1 MDSSIV
7 TPLNAAYG
15 ALGLSIFALTVF
27 AMGVAALAYHVRR
40 RAPGAVKALPP
51 VSILKPL
58 KGVEEGLEAN
68 LESFFVQRYPG
79 RFEIVFAATEDDDP
93 ALAVARR
100 LAARHPAIPV
110 RFARSDEGFGLNP
123 KVSNLRGA
131 MRAAEHDLVLQSDA
145 NVIAQPDYLARVV
158 EELEGQGGHLLSSLV
173 VGVGERSAGACFE
186 NLQLGAMIV
195 PSCCFALHY
204 FGVPCVIGKSML
216 LRRSDVA
223 KVGGLEAV
231 RDVLAED
238 YLLGRMFQAAG
249 MKVILSSTVAQNVN
263 QDVSVDRFMSR
274 HARWLKMRSLLHVPA
289 FIADALANPPPWAL
303 LAIGLAAWSATPW
316 IAAAA
321 LGVVLGKVGLDALA
335 LRLSRGSAMGPR
347 AILLGPLKDLLL
359 FSVWPYAAISR
370 SIEWR
375 GTKLRMG
382 WGTKLRKD
390 EGNLLRRTL
399 RRAFA

>member
-289 FIADALANPPPWAL
+289 FIADALANPTPWAL